1 MQRSVASLNS
11 RSPVSIS
18 ATRSAAIVP
27 SRSLRCSRIAVRIAF
42 TCGSPFQRTAGRRC
56 LLQRLAPLQAKKQA
70 EAQEDVDLEMVALEA
85 EEDAEERMK
94 KAIAVVADN
103 FNTMRTGRANPAILD
118 RIQVEYYGVPTPL
131 KSLAS
136 VSVPDA
142 STLIISPFDK
152 GGLKDI
158 EKAINESD
166 IGINPSNDGQM
177 IRLNIPPMTQDRRK
191 DLSKKV
197 SKMGEDGKI
206 SVRNVRKDA
215 IKKLDKYDFPKDT
228 KKGLED
234 SIQKLT
240 DSYVKKLDDMVTAKT
255 DDIMKV

>member
-1 MQRSVASLNS
+1 MVNYSQQVHLVSVVLVDVT
-11 RSPVSIS
+11 PGVCVSVYVW
-18 ATRSAAIVP
+18 AYFFGNTV
-27 SRSLRCSRIAVRIAF
+27 
-42 TCGSPFQRTAGRRC
+42 
-56 LLQRLAPLQAKKQA
+56 QA
-70 EAQEDVDLEMVALEA
+70 
-85 EEDAEERMK
+85 
-94 KAIAVVADN
+94 
-103 FNTMRTGRANPAILD
+103 
-118 RIQVEYYGVPTPL
+118 
-131 KSLAS
+131 AS
-136 VSVPDA
+136 VSIAADA
-142 STLIISPFDK
+142 L
-152 GGLKDI
+152 
-158 EKAINESD
+158 
-166 IGINPSNDGQM
+166 
-177 IRLNIPPMTQDRRK
+177 QDRRK